1 MATFSPTDAA
11 LEGFR
16 IAREKPRMVLTWAA
30 VYLVVTAIMA
40 FLLITFAG
48 DALMALRA
56 AEQSGD
62 ADPAMAFQFFS
73 KVAPV
78 SLLGLVVT
86 TVFVAASYRAILRPE
101 DDRYA
106 YLRFGGDELRLM
118 LLALIFVGL
127 WMGVTFVTVMAVGI
141 LAVAVGFMAGSGGQL
156 GAGIVALLGV
166 LLSLAVLPA
175 LVWLWVR
182 LSLAWPETFA
192 TRRLHVFH
200 SWRLTKGHFWRLLGA
215 YVLAI
220 ILALIVMLLG
230 LIIYAAVAAI
240 LTGGDLT
247 AVGQVFEPDMSS
259 TAAYFT
265 PAMLIYTFFAGLLG
279 PLQYLIMFAPGAV
292 AYRQLA
298 GGVEP

>member
-1 MATFSPTDAA
+1 MSAFSPTDAA

-16 IAREKPRMVLTWAA
+16 LAREKPRMVAAWAG

-40 FLLITFAG
+40 FLLISFAG

-56 AEQSGD
+56 AEETGQ
-62 ADPAMAFQFFS
+62 ADPSVAMAFFT
-73 KVAPV
+73 KVAPI
-78 SLLGLVVT
+78 SLLGLIVT
-86 TVFVAASYRAILRPE
+86 TVFVAASYRVILRPE
-101 DDRYA
+101 DSRYA

-118 LLALIFVGL
+118 LLSLIFVGL
-127 WMGVTFVTVMAVGI
+127 WMGVTFVAVMAIGI
-141 LAVAVGFMAGSGGQL
+141 LAGVVGMAAGSGG
-156 GAGIVALLGV
+156 AGVIALIGV
-166 LLSLAVLPA
+166 LAGLAVLPVM
-175 LVWLWVR
+175 VWLWVR
-182 LSLAWPETFA
+182 MSMAWPETFA
-192 TRRLHVFH
+192 DRKLHVFH
-200 SWRLTKGHFWRLLGA
+200 SWRLTKGAFWPLLGS

-240 LTGGDLT
+240 LTGGDLA
-247 AVGQVFEPDMSS
+247 AVGKVFEPDMSS

-292 AYRQLA
+292 AYRALTRDGEA
-298 GGVEP
+298 

>member
-1 MATFSPTDAA
+1 MAAFSPTDAA

-16 IAREKPRMVLTWAA
+16 LAREKPRMVAVWAA

-40 FLLITFAG
+40 FLLISFAG

-56 AEQSGD
+56 AEQTGE
-62 ADPAMAFQFFS
+62 ADPSVALAFFT
-73 KVAPV
+73 KVAPI
-78 SLLGLVVT
+78 SLLGLIVT
-86 TVFVAASYRAILRPE
+86 TVFVAASYRVILRPE
-101 DDRYA
+101 DSRYA

-118 LLALIFVGL
+118 LLSLIFVGL
-127 WMGVTFVTVMAVGI
+127 WMGVTFAAVMAIGI
-141 LAVAVGFMAGSGGQL
+141 LAAVVGMAAGSGG
-156 GAGIVALLGV
+156 AGVIALIGV
-166 LLSLAVLPA
+166 LAGLAVLPVF
-175 LVWLWVR
+175 VWLWVR
-182 LSLAWPETFA
+182 LSMAWPETFA
-192 TRRLHVFH
+192 DRKLHVFH
-200 SWRLTKGHFWRLLGA
+200 SWRLTKGNFWRLLGA

-240 LTGGDLT
+240 LTGGDLS

-292 AYRQLA
+292 AYRQLTSDSA
-298 GGVEP
+298 V